1 MPDAADRSR
10 WRAVNWYVD
19 VVEISEPVEV
29 CVYSVC
35 L

>member
-1 MPDAADRSR
+1 MPDAAGRSR
-10 WRAVNWYVD
+10 RRAVNWYVD
-19 VVEISEPVEV
+19 VVEISESVEV